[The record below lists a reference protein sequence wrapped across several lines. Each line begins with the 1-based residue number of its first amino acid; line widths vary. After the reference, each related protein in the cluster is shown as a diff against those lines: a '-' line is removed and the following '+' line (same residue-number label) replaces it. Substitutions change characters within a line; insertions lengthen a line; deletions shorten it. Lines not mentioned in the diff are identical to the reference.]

1 MGYSAV
7 TVEGRQGEH
16 QGQLHRRMLSGA
28 RAGHLR
34 HSPGAP
40 GRWQESPQGSRASPG
55 KLIPLTTFM
64 GQSYSEP
71 RELMVEAGTTDT
83 LPQVGNISQKE
94 KNIVGFD

>member
-1 MGYSAV
+1 
-7 TVEGRQGEH
+7 
-16 QGQLHRRMLSGA
+16 
-28 RAGHLR
+28 
-34 HSPGAP
+34 
-40 GRWQESPQGSRASPG
+40 
-55 KLIPLTTFM
+55 M